1 MGIQT
6 TLFKRFK
13 IIFSV
18 LLLIWV
24 IVGGAA
30 LMPQMAWGSEEG
42 EISLARGTKLYLDG
56 KYAEAKEQLVKGTQ
70 VEPQNPEIWSLLGT
84 TYLALK
90 DYSQAKNALTKAVD
104 LDPTVPRGK
113 LYLGVANYYLGNL
126 TEAERWFKEAKS
138 IAPEDGLVHYY
149 AGLVAAKQLRPKE
162 ALTELETGM
171 NLAPQFALGFKG
183 YQEAVK
189 VYREER
195 PFSISF
201 TTGIEYDDN
210 VKVLPDKTTVS
221 AVGPNGGVIGS
232 YKGHKA
238 DWRTPLIL
246 NAAYEPIRTE
256 KWTGGVRYYGYG
268 GLNYYLDNFNIADQ
282 LSEIYVKYQWD
293 RLTINPFFA
302 FDYTWLGGQPF
313 SQFISPG
320 LRFTFLENANLAGDL
335 IYMYQDRQFK
345 TNVGNPFYDRTGTMN
360 QVGVFQTLAG
370 RPGSMRLGFIW
381 EREVTVGVNFTANR
395 YRLPVEA
402 YLNLPWQLTAY
413 GYFEWAKTACSN
425 RDSFANRYRNEDYF
439 QILVQLRRPVTSW
452 MNVIVGYNHISNP
465 SNIQDYQY
473 NRNIYQLLA
482 MFYY

>member
-13 IIFSV
+13 IIFGV

-42 EISLARGTKLYLDG
+42 EISLARGNKLYLDG

-70 VEPQNPEIWSLLGT
+70 VDPQNPEIWSLLGT

-126 TEAERWFKEAKS
+126 TEAERWFKEAKA

-189 VYREER
+189 VYREEK
-195 PFSISF
+195 PFYIAF

-210 VKVLPDKTTVS
+210 VKVLPDNTTVS
-221 AVGPNGGVIGS
+221 TVVNGQQTGQ

-246 NAAYEPIRTE
+246 NAVYEPIRTE

-268 GLNYYLDNFNIADQ
+268 GLNYYLDNFNICDQ
-282 LSEIYVKYQWD
+282 LGEMYVKYRWD

-320 LRFTFLENANLAGDL
+320 LRFTLLETANLAGDL
-335 IYMYQDRQFK
+335 IYMFQDRQFK
-345 TNVGNPFYDRTGTMN
+345 TNIGDPGYDRTGNIN
-360 QVGVFQTLAG
+360 QVGLFQTLAG
-370 RPGSMRLGFIW
+370 KKGSMRVGFIW
-381 EREVTVGVNFTANR
+381 ERELTVGVNFTSNR

-402 YLNLPWQLTAY
+402 YLNLPWQVTAF
-413 GYFEWAKTACSN
+413 GYFEWAKTACNN

-465 SNIQDYQY
+465 SNIKDYQY
-473 NRNIYQLLA
+473 DRNIYQVLA
-482 MFYY
+482 NFYY